1 MHVLI
6 EGIQEIGTMFQ
17 VMEHGKVKTI
27 SCRDLS
33 FQILMLSKVVLDEN
47 MKCWSVLIEGVPGGE
62 AVPSP
67 KGKNY
72 FLWIIQS
79 ENMAVDR

>member
-1 MHVLI
+1 MHVLV
-6 EGIQEIGTMFQ
+6 EGVQEIGAMFQ
-17 VMEHGKVKTI
+17 VMEHGEIKTI

-33 FQILMLSKVVLDEN
+33 FQIFMLSKVFLDEN
-47 MKCWSVLIEGVPGGE
+47 MKCWSVVIEGVPGWE

-72 FLWIIQS
+72 LFRIIQS
-79 ENMAVDR
+79 ENIAVDR

>member
-1 MHVLI
+1 MHVLV
-6 EGIQEIGTMFQ
+6 EGVQEISTMFQ

-33 FQILMLSKVVLDEN
+33 FQIFMLSKIILDEN
-47 MKCWSVLIEGVPGGE
+47 MKRLSILIEWVPGWK

-79 ENMAVDR
+79 